1 MKHAYIALGSNLDDS
16 SRTRLEFLRAAVRAL
31 GTMIGVELCTVS
43 SVYESPALQL
53 PGDKPGLDV
62 PPPPY
67 LNAVVHVRTSLSPDA
82 LLERCLDIER
92 RHGRIRRA
100 GRRWESRTLDLDIVH
115 IEGVQRTSD
124 DLTVPHP
131 GLAERRF
138 VLEPL
143 AEIAPGL
150 RIGPPLDASVEYL
163 LSVCRDEAIP
173 TRLRLDEPL

>member
-1 MKHAYIALGSNLDDS
+1 MNHAYIALGSNLDDD
-16 SRTRLEFLRAAVRAL
+16 SRTRLDFLRAAVRAL
-31 GTMIGVELCTVS
+31 RASAGVEVCTVS
-43 SVYESPALQL
+43 SVHESPALQL
-53 PGDKPGLDV
+53 PGDKPGLEG
-62 PPPPY
+62 PQPPY
-67 LNAVVHVRTSLSPDA
+67 LNAVVHVRTTLSPNA
-82 LLERCLDIER
+82 LLALCLDIER
-92 RHGRIRRA
+92 RHGRIRSP

-115 IEGVQRTSD
+115 IEGVQLATD
-124 DLTVPHP
+124 DLTLPHP

-163 LSVCRDEAIP
+163 LSVCPDEAIP